1 MSVYNF
7 MEVKMNIHNMT
18 PHVVTLIVEGVRVDY
33 PSEGIIR
40 ATQKDVKVDEVVTD
54 LKIGEAGSA
63 GFTIPVFSSSFGAPE
78 GVPENLDGIYIVSSL
93 AFQSLKAA
101 GYDMSHF
108 VVPSGTIRDEQGRI
122 IGCKGFAR
130 I

>member
-1 MSVYNF
+1 
-7 MEVKMNIHNMT
+7 MNIHNMT
-18 PHVVTLIVEGVRVDY
+18 PHVITIVVDGVSVSF
-33 PSEGIIR
+33 PSEGVIR
-40 ATQKDVKVDEVVTD
+40 AAQKDVKVDEIVTD
-54 LKIGEAGSA
+54 LDLGNSST
-63 GFTIPVFSSSFGAPE
+63 GFTIPVFSSTFGAPE

-101 GYDMSHF
+101 GMPMEHF
-108 VVPSGTIRDEQGRI
+108 VIPSGTIRDESGKI

>member
-1 MSVYNF
+1 MTT
-7 MEVKMNIHNMT
+7 IHNMT
-18 PHVVTLIVEGVRVDY
+18 PHVITIVVDGVSVSF

-40 ATQKDVKVDEVVTD
+40 ASQKDVKVDEIVTD
-54 LKIGEAGSA
+54 LNLGNSSA
-63 GFTIPVFSSSFGAPE
+63 GFTIPVFSSTFGAPE

-101 GYDMSHF
+101 GMPMEHF
-108 VVPSGTIRDEQGRI
+108 VVPSGTIRDESGKI

>member
-1 MSVYNF
+1 MAT
-7 MEVKMNIHNMT
+7 IHNMT
-18 PHVVTLIVEGVRVDY
+18 PHVISIIVDGVKVDF
-33 PSEGIIR
+33 PSEGVIR
-40 ATQKDVKVDEVVTD
+40 ASQKDVKVDVVTD
-54 LKIGEAGSA
+54 LDLGNSSA
-63 GFTIPVFSSSFGAPE
+63 GFTIPVFSSTFGAPE

-101 GYDMSHF
+101 GMPMEHF
-108 VVPSGTIRDEQGRI
+108 VVLSGTIRDADGKI

>member
-1 MSVYNF
+1 MTA
-7 MEVKMNIHNMT
+7 IHNMT

-33 PSEGIIR
+33 PSEGVIR
-40 ATQKDVKVDEVVTD
+40 ASQKDVKVDEIVTD
-54 LKIGEAGSA
+54 LDLGNSSA

-78 GVPENLDGIYIVSSL
+78 GVPEKLDGIYIVSSL
-93 AFQSLKAA
+93 AYQSLKAA
-101 GYDMSHF
+101 GMPMEHF
-108 VVPSGTIRDEQGRI
+108 VIPSGTIRDAEGKI

>member
-1 MSVYNF
+1 
-7 MEVKMNIHNMT
+7 MNIHNMT
-18 PHVVTLIVEGVRVDY
+18 PHVISIIVDGVKVDF
-33 PSEGIIR
+33 PSEGVIR
-40 ATQKDVKVDEVVTD
+40 AKQEDVEVDVVASD
-54 LKIGEAGSA
+54 LKVGEAGSA
-63 GFTIPVFSSSFGAPE
+63 GFIIPVFSSTFGAPE
-78 GVPENLDGIYIVSSL
+78 GVPEKLDGIYIVSSL
-93 AFQSLKAA
+93 AYQSLKAT

>member
-1 MSVYNF
+1 MAT
-7 MEVKMNIHNMT
+7 IHNMT
-18 PHVVTLIVEGVRVDY
+18 PHTITLVVDGIRVDF

-40 ATQKDVKVDEVVTD
+40 AKQEDTKVDEIVTD
-54 LKIGEAGSA
+54 LDLGNSST
-63 GFTIPVFSSSFGAPE
+63 GFTIPVFSSKFFEPE

-93 AFQSLKAA
+93 AYQSLKAA
-101 GYDMSHF
+101 GMPMEHF
-108 VVPSGTIRDEQGRI
+108 VVPSGTIRDESGKI

>member
-1 MSVYNF
+1 MAT
-7 MEVKMNIHNMT
+7 IHNMT
-18 PHVVTLIVEGVRVDY
+18 PHVITLIVEGVRVDF

-40 ATQKDVKVDEVVTD
+40 ASQKDVKVDEIVTD
-54 LKIGEAGSA
+54 LDLGNSSA

-93 AFQSLKAA
+93 AYQSLKAA
-101 GYDMSHF
+101 GMPMEHF
-108 VVPSGTIRDEQGRI
+108 VVPSGTIRDESGKI

>member
-1 MSVYNF
+1 
-7 MEVKMNIHNMT
+7 MEVKMTQIHNMT
-18 PHVVTLIVEGVRVDY
+18 PHVITIVVDGVSVSF
-33 PSEGIIR
+33 PSEGVIR
-40 ATQKDVKVDEVVTD
+40 AAQKDVKVDEVVTD
-54 LKIGEAGSA
+54 LKIEAGSA
-63 GFTIPVFSSSFGAPE
+63 GFTIPVFSSTFGAPE

-101 GYDMSHF
+101 GMPMEHF
-108 VVPSGTIRDEQGRI
+108 VVPSGTIRDESGKI

>member
-1 MSVYNF
+1 MTT
-7 MEVKMNIHNMT
+7 IHNMT

-40 ATQKDVKVDEVVTD
+40 ATQKDVKVDEIVTD
-54 LKIGEAGSA
+54 LDLGNSSA

-93 AFQSLKAA
+93 AYQSLKAA
-101 GYDMSHF
+101 GMPMEHF
-108 VVPSGTIRDEQGRI
+108 VVPSGTIRDESGKI

>member
-1 MSVYNF
+1 MAT
-7 MEVKMNIHNMT
+7 IHNMT
-18 PHVVTLIVEGVRVDY
+18 PHVISIIVDGVKVDF

-40 ATQKDVKVDEVVTD
+40 AAQKDEQVGEVVTD

-63 GFTIPVFSSSFGAPE
+63 GFTIPVFSSTFGAPE
-78 GVPENLDGIYIVSSL
+78 GVPEKLDGIYIVSSL

-108 VVPSGTIRDEQGRI
+108 VVPSGTIRDESGKI

>member
-1 MSVYNF
+1 MAT
-7 MEVKMNIHNMT
+7 IHNMT
-18 PHVVTLIVEGVRVDY
+18 PHTITLIVEGVKVDF

-40 ATQKDVKVDEVVTD
+40 AAQKDVKVDEIVTD
-54 LKIGEAGSA
+54 LDLGNSSA

-101 GYDMSHF
+101 GYNMKYF
-108 VVPSGTIRDEQGRI
+108 VIPSGTIRDESGKI

>member
-1 MSVYNF
+1 MTQ
-7 MEVKMNIHNMT
+7 IHNMT
-18 PHVVTLIVEGVRVDY
+18 PHDITIIVDGISVVFH
-33 PSEGIIR
+33 SEGIIR
-40 ATQKDVKVDEVVTD
+40 AAQHDEQVSEVVTD
-54 LKIGEAGSA
+54 LVVGAGSA
-63 GFTIPVFSSSFGAPE
+63 GFVIPVYKSSFGAPE
-78 GVPENLDGIYIVSSL
+78 GVPAVLDGIYIVSSL

-108 VVPSGTIRDEQGRI
+108 VVPSGTIRDESGKI

>member
-1 MSVYNF
+1 MTT
-7 MEVKMNIHNMT
+7 IHNMT

-40 ATQKDVKVDEVVTD
+40 ATQKDVKVDEIVTD
-54 LKIGEAGSA
+54 LDLGNSSA

-78 GVPENLDGIYIVSSL
+78 NVPELKDDAVYIVSSL

>member
-1 MSVYNF
+1 MAT
-7 MEVKMNIHNMT
+7 IHNMT
-18 PHVVTLIVEGVRVDY
+18 PHVISIIVDGVKVDF
-33 PSEGIIR
+33 PSEGVIR
-40 ATQKDVKVDEVVTD
+40 AAQRDVKVDEVVTD

-63 GFTIPVFSSSFGAPE
+63 GFTIPVFSSTFGAPE
-78 GVPENLDGIYIVSSL
+78 GVPEKLDGIYIVSSL

-108 VVPSGTIRDEQGRI
+108 VVPSGTIRDESGKI

>member
-1 MSVYNF
+1 MTA
-7 MEVKMNIHNMT
+7 IHNMT
-18 PHVVTLIVEGVRVDY
+18 PHVISIIVDGVKVSF
-33 PSEGIIR
+33 PSEGVIR
-40 ATQKDVKVDEVVTD
+40 AAQKDVKVDEVVTD
-54 LKIGEAGSA
+54 LVVGAGSA

-78 GVPENLDGIYIVSSL
+78 GVPEKLDGIYIVSSL

>member
-1 MSVYNF
+1 MTT
-7 MEVKMNIHNMT
+7 IHNMT

-40 ATQKDVKVDEVVTD
+40 ASQKDVKVDEIVTD
-54 LKIGEAGSA
+54 LDLGNSSA
-63 GFTIPVFSSSFGAPE
+63 GFTIPVFSSTFGAPE

>member
-1 MSVYNF
+1 MAT
-7 MEVKMNIHNMT
+7 IHNMT
-18 PHVVTLIVEGVRVDY
+18 PHTITLIVEGVKVDF

-40 ATQKDVKVDEVVTD
+40 ASQKDVKVDEIVTD
-54 LKIGEAGSA
+54 LDLGNSSA
-63 GFTIPVFSSSFGAPE
+63 GFTIPVFSSTFGAPE

-101 GYDMSHF
+101 GMPMEHF
-108 VVPSGTIRDEQGRI
+108 VVPSGTIRDESGKI

>member
-1 MSVYNF
+1 MTQ
-7 MEVKMNIHNMT
+7 IHNMT
-18 PHVVTLIVEGVRVDY
+18 PHDITIIVDGVSVVFH
-33 PSEGIIR
+33 SEGIIR
-40 ATQKDVKVDEVVTD
+40 AAQHDEQVDEIVTD
-54 LKIGEAGSA
+54 LDLGNSSA
-63 GFTIPVFSSSFGAPE
+63 GFTIPVFSSTFGAPE

-101 GYDMSHF
+101 GMPMEHF
-108 VVPSGTIRDEQGRI
+108 VVPSGTIRDESGKI

>member
-1 MSVYNF
+1 MAT
-7 MEVKMNIHNMT
+7 IHNMT
-18 PHVVTLIVEGVRVDY
+18 PHVVTLIVDGVKVDF

-40 ATQKDVKVDEVVTD
+40 ASQKDVKVDEIVTD
-54 LKIGEAGSA
+54 LDLGNSSA
-63 GFTIPVFSSSFGAPE
+63 GFTIPVFSSTFGAPE
-78 GVPENLDGIYIVSSL
+78 GVPEKLDGIYIVSSL

-101 GYDMSHF
+101 GMPMEHF
-108 VVPSGTIRDEQGRI
+108 VVPSGTIRDESGKI

>member
-1 MSVYNF
+1 MTT
-7 MEVKMNIHNMT
+7 IHNMT

-40 ATQKDVKVDEVVTD
+40 ATQKDVKVDEIVTD
-54 LKIGEAGSA
+54 LDLGNSSA

-93 AFQSLKAA
+93 AYQSLKAA
-101 GYDMSHF
+101 GMPMEHF

>member
-1 MSVYNF
+1 MTKIRNY
-7 MEVKMNIHNMT
+7 T
-18 PHVVTLIVEGVRVDY
+18 PHVVTLIVDGVRVDY

-40 ATQKDVKVDEVVTD
+40 AYQKDVKVDEIVTD
-54 LKIGEAGSA
+54 LDLGNSSA

-78 GVPENLDGIYIVSSL
+78 NVPTLEDNTVYIVSSL

-101 GYDMSHF
+101 GMPMEHF
-108 VVPSGTIRDEQGRI
+108 VVPSGTIRDESGKI

>member
-1 MSVYNF
+1 MAT
-7 MEVKMNIHNMT
+7 IHNMT
-18 PHVVTLIVEGVRVDY
+18 PHTITLIVEGVKVDF

-40 ATQKDVKVDEVVTD
+40 ASQKDVKVDEIVTD
-54 LKIGEAGSA
+54 LDLGNSSA
-63 GFTIPVFSSSFGAPE
+63 GFTIPVFSSTFGAPE

-101 GYDMSHF
+101 GMPMEHF
-108 VVPSGTIRDEQGRI
+108 VIPSGTIRDESGKI

>member
-1 MSVYNF
+1 MTT
-7 MEVKMNIHNMT
+7 IHNMT

-33 PSEGIIR
+33 PSEGVIR
-40 ATQKDVKVDEVVTD
+40 ASQKDVKVDEIVTD
-54 LKIGEAGSA
+54 LDLGNSSA

-93 AFQSLKAA
+93 AYQSLKAA
-101 GYDMSHF
+101 GMPMEHF
-108 VVPSGTIRDEQGRI
+108 VIPSGTIRDVEGKI